1 MSASTQRPA
10 ELVVDRLRELANI
23 GAGHAAGALAQLL
36 GRPIRMEVPRVRIE
50 RAQARAP
57 SPDPRAFS
65 GPATVVWFE
74 VHGGPGGLLAVVLPE
89 REMDTLLEAVLGAPE
104 LERADQAESAL
115 QEVGNILASHALS
128 AVADTLGA
136 LVLPSIPRL
145 ETGPAAARVSP
156 LAAEPAGAERL
167 RIETDLVDAD
177 GDLHGVLVWIP
188 A

>member
-1 MSASTQRPA
+1 MSASTRRPA

-36 GRPIRMEVPRVRIE
+36 GRPIRMEVPRVGIGP
-50 RAQARAP
+50 AQAPPP
-57 SPDPRAFS
+57 SPDPRLIA

-89 REMDTLLEAVLGAPE
+89 REMDTLLEAVLGAPD

-136 LVLPSIPRL
+136 LVLPSVPRL
-145 ETGPAAARVSP
+145 ETGVLSP
-156 LAAEPAGAERL
+156 MAGPNGGERL